1 MSMQMDLDEQV
12 MEDLVTSHGLH
23 VLHIMRYGPPASQ
36 FAWRDKWAD
45 ARVPG
50 DVREFMTW
58 HVSQEENKSLPYW
71 HLHLYWNVRDM
82 VDMSRW
88 GDVPL
93 RYGVMWFIPRD
104 RGETISGAANEAA
117 KLYLIHTG
125 RMAAA
130 VWINAEL
137 VTKRPFVD
145 TGYGKLE
152 VITGQGWV
160 PERYIV
166 VGVARSDWDAK
177 FVGGR
182 YE

>member
-1 MSMQMDLDEQV
+1 MSTQIDLDEQV

-23 VLHIMRYGPPASQ
+23 VLHIMRYGPPVSK
-36 FAWRDKWAD
+36 FAWRDKWVEI
-45 ARVPG
+45 RVPA
-50 DVREFMTW
+50 DCREFMTW
-58 HVSQEENKSLPYW
+58 IVSPEADKTLNYW
-71 HLHLYWNVRDM
+71 HLYIYWSVRDM

-88 GDVPL
+88 TDVPL
-93 RYGVMWFIPRD
+93 RYGVLWFIPRD

-125 RMAAA
+125 REASA

-137 VTKRPFVD
+137 VQKRPVIE
-145 TGYGKLE
+145 TEYGQLS
-152 VITGQGWV
+152 VMTGQGWV

-166 VGVARSDWDAK
+166 VGVPRSDWDAR